1 VCFKYL
7 FFIYCFYLAPYVSR
21 VPHFSSEVF
30 LLSPLRFRG
39 VSLFIGGL
47 FLSPLCFRGASF
59 FIGGLFS

>member
-47 FLSPLCFRGASF
+47 FSEPFVF
-59 FIGGLFS
+59 